1 MSLSTSDFL
10 RRALLVLG
18 LGALAV
24 VLYDVLHAVFGVLLI
39 LFGGV
44 LLAVLIDGLARL
56 LSRHTPLPR
65 IASVGVVLVVATAI
79 VGAAGWFLGP
89 RIADQGGELAERLP
103 ETMTAVEA
111 WLRQFG
117 WGTAVAEQMPDSAS
131 EAMPED
137 APIGAVTTA
146 FSTILGAL
154 TNVLIILFVGIYG
167 ALNPSLYVDAVVRLV
182 PKPHRPRAEEVI
194 AAIGSGLRRWLLG
207 RIASMAVVGALTA
220 VGLMLF
226 GVPLAL
232 TLGLLAALF
241 SFVPYIGPIL
251 ALVPALGV
259 ALGEGSQTVVTVLGI
274 YLAVQFVESYL
285 VTPLI
290 QQRAVSMP
298 PALLIASQVI
308 LGALAG
314 AVGVAV
320 ATPLVVVAVVLVQML
335 YVEDVLG
342 DDVEVMGGG
351 EPANSDHA

>member
-1 MSLSTSDFL
+1 MSISTSDFL
-10 RRALLVLG
+10 RRTLIVLG
-18 LGALAV
+18 IGALAV

-56 LSRHTPLPR
+56 LSRHTPLSR
-65 IASVGVVLVVATAI
+65 GVSVALVLFVATGLI
-79 VGAAGWFLGP
+79 AAAVWFLGP
-89 RIADQGGELAERLP
+89 RIAAQGGELAERLP

-117 WGTAVAEQMPDSAS
+117 WGTAVAEQMPDSAR
-131 EAMPED
+131 EAMPES

-146 FSTILGAL
+146 FSTVFGAL
-154 TNVLIILFVGIYG
+154 ANVLIILFVGIYL
-167 ALNPSLYVDAVVRLV
+167 AVEPSLYVSGVVRLV

-207 RIASMAVVGALTA
+207 RIASMTVVGVLTA
-220 VGLMLF
+220 VGLLLF
-226 GVPLAL
+226 GIPLAL
-232 TLGLLAALF
+232 TLGLLAALL

-251 ALVPALGV
+251 ALVPALAV
-259 ALGEGSQTVVTVLGI
+259 ALGEGSQTVVTVLAI
-274 YLAVQFVESYL
+274 YLAVQFAESYL
-285 VTPLI
+285 ITPLI
-290 QQRAVSMP
+290 QKRAVSMP
-298 PALLIASQVI
+298 PALLIASQVV
-308 LGALAG
+308 LGVLAG

-320 ATPLVVVAVVLVQML
+320 ATPLVVVAVIAIEML

-351 EPANSDHA
+351 EG